1 MDENEKKCNAITKP
15 GTIGICAM
23 DTKARSK
30 PMRNILDRLLASGDF
45 LLVTFGDKVILDEP
59 VDHWPLCD
67 FLISFFSTGFP
78 LEKAIEYVKLRK
90 PVCLND
96 LPMQQL
102 LLDRRLVLA
111 MLDAVGVPTP
121 SRLVTWHQDAPVLTK
136 EVKMKA
142 KRIGFDIE
150 KYANTTIT
158 ANMVGTE
165 EIQVE
170 NNTLKKPFVEKP
182 VSGEDHNIY
191 IYYSKEEGGGIRKLF
206 RKKGNKSSEYFKEE
220 SDIRYDGANSY
231 IYEEFMQVDN
241 AEDVKVYT
249 IGQHYSHAETR
260 KSPVVDGVVR
270 RNADGK
276 EIRYVTELSAEEK
289 EIARKVCLTFGQI
302 VCGFDLL
309 RANGKSYVID
319 VNGWSFVKGN
329 QDYYDE
335 SASRIRKIF
344 LNEVTRRGNKL
355 VRQQTF
361 SSKGQWNMKAF
372 LSVMRHADR
381 TPKQKVKF
389 FFETKPF
396 LELVRGCEDEIVYK
410 TIDKFQI
417 VIDTVKSCI
426 ENSIGD
432 VDALK
437 QIDNILEH
445 KGKLSGTKVQLR
457 PIFDKGTK
465 NFKKMQLIIKW
476 GGLFT
481 HAGYLQSKDL
491 GENLRTD
498 LNIINKDLIQDLKV
512 ISSSEKRVIDTAETF
527 CKALLD
533 KDIPSDLIV
542 INKEMLD
549 DSNAAKEQ
557 TDFVKSKLQHILNP
571 DMHAKPPSVFV
582 MPEGWTDFAGPI
594 RAMIELMKR
603 MRVIM
608 DENLKVPRSKVEFCC
623 FENEKLFLERWEK
636 LFREFCDVEHS
647 KFEPSKISE
656 LYDALKFDLLHNRAF
671 LYYTFKYDN
680 ENLVQ
685 SLCVQSKALFD
696 IIGPHEFGIENKE
709 KLEIG
714 KTNTR
719 FLLNSIHTGLVAA
732 SISPNPL
739 TRLYFTKESKV
750 YCLLNVVLLNG
761 LKTKVIPT
769 DIAELDYLTQITF
782 ELYERNMGID
792 EDRNDPEFSVRI
804 GLSPGAHDPNLIELQ
819 LDSSHALSVQSRK
832 WLTDHIPLE
841 EALRCLLPTATE
853 ADLWAFAFAPKPRLM
868 NPTATSLRKSYQIFN
883 APYFIAGFGL
893 NPPIRTYDFITKP
906 TIYSTN
912 GKLHLKFKSF
922 NSTFHAELE
931 SSSLD
936 FNGFAEIHGD
946 DGVQFLPL
954 PYHTVYNGIMKE
966 NNRIVKGSSAQIVI
980 TSQNPLTMEGSIIMD
995 TNYHIKQI
1003 NQYKRAQR
1011 RMDVEIASPLSRQP
1025 EDYWSDYIL
1034 IKEDYGVIEKHDHI
1048 SHLIKR
1054 SPFSTCATDTS
1065 AYTGKSMKFGVSKD
1079 SSNCPLPNKKILL
1092 MGVAA
1097 DCSYVQAKGGVSQA
1111 LQSILSNWNSATQ
1124 TYESAFNVQLGVGK
1138 VMIQQSCTA
1147 DKSLA
1152 WNVDCSN
1159 PSFTISN
1166 RLSAFAQW
1174 RGTLGDDGLGLWHLM
1189 TQCSTQPAVGIAW
1202 LSTLCQ
1208 QNAVSQSDPS
1218 GSGGTVF
1225 VSGVGVSSIVPTE
1238 WKVVAHEIGHNFGA
1252 IHDCTD
1258 STCSSSGTSNGCSPC
1273 SPCNCNS
1280 QFLMNPLDTA
1290 TTNNFSSGSTSLI
1303 CSGISQMGSKCLKD
1317 PSQVSNVIQQGICG
1331 NGVREGNEQCD
1342 CGTPDQCKDKCCN
1355 ASTCTFASGAV
1366 CSGADNCC
1374 NASTCQLL
1382 AQGTSCHK
1390 SQGVCDT
1397 DAVCTGTNATCPT
1410 NTFFK
1415 DGTSCVVSG
1424 TNAQCASG
1432 ICTSRDLQCKASS
1445 LGSAGTGGNINIVTN
1460 SACPGFGNDC
1470 GLKCQDNSGNCYV
1483 LNGNFV
1489 GTYSINLDGT
1499 SCGGDGRCKN
1509 GSCEGASLFGM
1520 ASVWI
1525 NAYPQYF
1532 YPLLVLTALVVISVI
1547 WSCAKCC
1554 YYKSFARKKPARQ
1567 PRMPKAPRPTLP
1579 SQVTVAENVPEEY
1592 PGQTFPAPERRA
1604 KKAKKPRSNEFP
1616 NGSGEDLVPQDGQNN
1631 YTQSDY
1637 RGERNQSGYQPE
1649 AWQDQ
1654 YQYRSL
1660 DPQQDYR
1667 TSQSYDPN
1675 SIYPNQNGPR
1685 YAQPPNQ
1692 RTSQSYAAK
1701 PSYMQPEYQDDFYN
1715 GPERR

>member
-1 MDENEKKCNAITKP
+1 MDDEKKCNLLLNS

-45 LLVTFGDKVILDEP
+45 SLIIFGDKVILDEP

-78 LEKAIEYVKLRK
+78 LEKAIDYVKLRK

-121 SRLVTWHQDAPVLTK
+121 KRLVTWHKDAPALTK

-142 KRIGFDIE
+142 RRIGFDVDRYIN
-150 KYANTTIT
+150 ATIT
-158 ANMVGTE
+158 AKMVNSE

-170 NNTLKKPFVEKP
+170 NDSLKKPFVEKP

-220 SDIRYDGANSY
+220 SDIRCDGVNSY

-270 RNADGK
+270 RNAEGK
-276 EIRYVTELSAEEK
+276 EIRYVTELSPEEVD
-289 EIARKVCLTFGQI
+289 IARKVCVTFGQT

-344 LNEVTRRGNKL
+344 LNEVSRRGNKL

-389 FFETKPF
+389 FFETQPF
-396 LELVRGCEDEIVYK
+396 LDLVKGCEDELVYK
-410 TIDKFQI
+410 TMDKFKI
-417 VIDTVKSCI
+417 VMDTVKYCI

-445 KGKLSGTKVQLR
+445 KGKLSGTKIQLR
-457 PIFDKGTK
+457 SIFEKGTK
-465 NFKKMQLIIKW
+465 NLKKMQLIIKW

-512 ISSSEKRVIDTAETF
+512 LSSSEKRVIDTAETF

-557 TDFVKSKLQHILNP
+557 TDYVKSKLQHILNP
-571 DMHAKPPSVFV
+571 DYHTIPPSVFV
-582 MPEGWTDFAGPI
+582 MPEGWTDFAEPV
-594 RAMIELMKR
+594 RTMIELMKR
-603 MRVIM
+603 MRIIM
-608 DENLKVPRSKVEFCC
+608 VENLKVPRAKVEFCC
-623 FENEKLFLERWEK
+623 FENEQLFLERWDK
-636 LFREFCDVEHS
+636 LFKEFCDVEHN

-656 LYDALKFDLLHNRAF
+656 LYDALKFDLLHNREF
-671 LYYTFKYDN
+671 LYYTFKHDD

-719 FLLNSIHTGLVAA
+719 FLLNSIHSELVTA
-732 SISPNPL
+732 SISPNAL

-782 ELYERNMGID
+782 ELYERTGGID
-792 EDRNDPEFSVRI
+792 DDRNDPEFSVRI

-819 LDSSHALSVQSRK
+819 LDSSHALSVQ
-832 WLTDHIPLE
+832 P
-841 EALRCLLPTATE
+841 
-853 ADLWAFAFAPKPRLM
+853 
-868 NPTATSLRKSYQIFN
+868 
-883 APYFIAGFGL
+883 L
-893 NPPIRTYDFITKP
+893 NPPIRTYDFVTKP
-906 TIYSTN
+906 TIYKTN

-931 SSSLD
+931 SSSLNL
-936 FNGFAEIHGD
+936 NGYAEIHGD

-954 PYHTVYNGIMKE
+954 PYHTVYNGVMKE
-966 NNRIVKGSSAQIVI
+966 NNQIVKGSSAQIVI

-1011 RMDVEIASPLSRQP
+1011 RADVEVASPYSRDP
-1025 EDYWSDYIL
+1025 EDYLSDFIL

-1054 SPFSTCATDTS
+1054 SSFSTCGTDTS
-1065 AYTGKSMKFGVSKD
+1065 SYTGKSSKFGAFKD
-1079 SSNCPLPNKKILL
+1079 STSCPLPNKKVLL

-1138 VMIQQSCTA
+1138 VMIQQSCSA
-1147 DKSLA
+1147 DNSLT

-1159 PSFTISN
+1159 PQFTISN

-1174 RGTLGDDGLGLWHLM
+1174 RGTLGDDGMGLWHLM

-1208 QNAVSQSDPS
+1208 QNAVAQSDPS
-1218 GSGGTVF
+1218 GSGGTVY

-1252 IHDCTD
+1252 IHDY
-1258 STCSSSGTSNGCSPC
+1258 
-1273 SPCNCNS
+1273 
-1280 QFLMNPLDTA
+1280 
-1290 TTNNFSSGSTSLI
+1290 
-1303 CSGISQMGSKCLKD
+1303 
-1317 PSQVSNVIQQGICG
+1317 PSQVSKLIQQGICG

-1342 CGTPDQCKDKCCN
+1342 CGTPDQCKDKCCS

-1366 CSGADNCC
+1366 CSAADNC
-1374 NASTCQLL
+1374 
-1382 AQGTSCHK
+1382 
-1390 SQGVCDT
+1390 
-1397 DAVCTGTNATCPT
+1397 
-1410 NTFFK
+1410 
-1415 DGTSCVVSG
+1415 
-1424 TNAQCASG
+1424 
-1432 ICTSRDLQCKASS
+1432 
-1445 LGSAGTGGNINIVTN
+1445 
-1460 SACPGFGNDC
+1460 
-1470 GLKCQDNSGNCYV
+1470 
-1483 LNGNFV
+1483 
-1489 GTYSINLDGT
+1489 
-1499 SCGGDGRCKN
+1499 
-1509 GSCEGASLFGM
+1509 
-1520 ASVWI
+1520 W
-1525 NAYPQYF
+1525 
-1532 YPLLVLTALVVISVI
+1532 
-1547 WSCAKCC
+1547 
-1554 YYKSFARKKPARQ
+1554 RKKPASQ
-1567 PRMPKAPRPTLP
+1567 PRLPKPPRATLP
-1579 SQVTVAENVPEEY
+1579 SQVTIAENTSEQY
-1592 PGQTFPAPERRA
+1592 PGQHFPEPERRA
-1604 KKAKKPRSNEFP
+1604 RKQKKSRANEYP
-1616 NGSGEDLVPQDGQNN
+1616 GPGETLATQEPS
-1631 YTQSDY
+1631 YSSYPQSDY
-1637 RGERNQSGYQPE
+1637 RRGSNQPYNSEP
-1649 AWQDQ
+1649 WQDQ
-1654 YQYRSL
+1654 NPYRSL
-1660 DPQQDYR
+1660 DPNLEYR
-1667 TSQSYDPN
+1667 TSQTFDS
-1675 SIYPNQNGPR
+1675 SAMYPNQGST

-1692 RTSQSYAAK
+1692 RSSQVYAQR
-1701 PSYMQPEYQDDFYN
+1701 PSYMKPEHQDDYYN
-1715 GPERR
+1715 GPENR